1 MESGGDAG
9 TVTRRQVQ
17 KDQREGDLM
26 HYVDTYVAHRVARGE
41 LVTSSAATI
50 APILRQWHRHAGPI
64 DAWTVEAA
72 AHWVHAPHLR
82 PNSRKGRLS
91 RLRPYTAWLV
101 ATGDLAVDVSLGVP
115 PVKIPPP
122 DPRDMRPADVGTL
135 LAAVPDERARLVV
148 LLMVHCGLRCVDVS
162 RVRVE
167 DVDVARRLL
176 AVRAKGGR
184 GEVTHTVPIP
194 GEAWATLAPY
204 LAASGRRSGPLV
216 CASNRTAPTAVSANR
231 LSVLVRRWI
240 ADAGLKVVAWDGCS
254 AHALRHTC
262 AQGMIDA
269 GADIRLVQSALG
281 HRHVTTTEAYLRRR
295 PPGLREAM
303 DGRRYVA

>member
-1 MESGGDAG
+1 MHHVDA
-9 TVTRRQVQ
+9 
-17 KDQREGDLM
+17 
-26 HYVDTYVAHRVARGE
+26 YVAHRVATGE
-41 LVTSSAATI
+41 LVASSAATT

-64 DAWTVEAA
+64 EQWSTTIAA
-72 AHWVHAPHLR
+72 EWVHAPHLR

-91 RLRPYTAWLV
+91 RLRPYTAWLTAAGV
-101 ATGDLAVDVSLGVP
+101 LAVDVSLGVA

-122 DPRDMRPADVGTL
+122 DPRDLAPADVAAL
-135 LAAVPDERARLVV
+135 LAAAPDERGRLVV

-162 RVRVE
+162 RARVE
-167 DVDVARRLL
+167 DVDVARRTL

-184 GEVTHTVPIP
+184 GEVTHTVPVP
-194 GEAWATLAPY
+194 AEAWEA
-204 LAASGRRSGPLV
+204 LAAHLAALGRRAGPLV
-216 CASNRTAPTAVSANR
+216 CSLRRRSPTAVSANR
-231 LSVLVRRWI
+231 LSVLVRRWV
-240 ADAGLKVVAWDGCS
+240 ADAGLKVVPYDGVS

-281 HRHVTTTEAYLRRR
+281 HRHVTTTETYLRRR

-303 DGRRYVA
+303 DGRRYVT